1 MIRAKTDLVLFVTVF
16 AVVFTSLTY
25 IFPSRYVQLWL
36 SLEIIII
43 PTLYLIGYELLLEK
57 QKKMFEEKIN
67 LIEQRSKDLEHK
79 NTELKLKLKEKSS

>member
-1 MIRAKTDLVLFVTVF
+1 MIRAKTDLVLFVTIF
-16 AVVFTSLTY
+16 AIIFTSLVY
-25 IFPSRYVQLWL
+25 IFPPKYVQLWL

-43 PTLYLIGYELLLEK
+43 PTLYLVGYELLLEK